1 MNDPIQFLFDLLRKR
16 GNNAYFGEAVT
27 ETEHMLQAADL
38 AERSGA
44 PEALI
49 AAALLHDIGHLLHE
63 RGERIADQGIDAC
76 HEQLGADWLGTYF
89 DQEVTEPVRLH
100 VAAKRYLCQ
109 AEPGYYAGLSEASKQ
124 SLMLQGGAM
133 DAAEAAAF
141 VTTPYGDRAVALRRW
156 DEAAKVPDAV
166 TPPLEHFQNT
176 LKAVL
181 KI

>member
-124 SLMLQGGAM
+124 SLMLQGGRWMRPRPRLSSPRLTVIAPWLCAVGM
-133 DAAEAAAF
+133 KRPRF
-141 VTTPYGDRAVALRRW
+141 RTP
-156 DEAAKVPDAV
+156 
-166 TPPLEHFQNT
+166 
-176 LKAVL
+176 
-181 KI
+181 